1 MLKKRG
7 TACGVLAVVLL
18 LGTLFGTW
26 RSLTGL
32 QRDTREYFYTGV
44 DESGYGIATNL
55 DLRVEY
61 ARNLCKIAS
70 KYDAGAETGAV
81 ESACAALEDAEGFA
95 AKYDANN
102 DLAGAVDALSLKLQD
117 QALSQEDEDYR
128 KSLTA
133 DIASYEM
140 KIDKLATPFNQEV
153 RSFNQDALGSFPGG
167 ILGRLTG
174 VKELEE
180 FA

>member
-7 TACGVLAVVLL
+7 TAFGVLAVVLIF
-18 LGTLFGTW
+18 GTLFGTW
-26 RSLTGL
+26 RSLNGL
-32 QRDTREYFYTGV
+32 RRDTLEYFYTGV

-61 ARNLCKIAS
+61 ARNLCKIAE
-70 KYDAGAETGAV
+70 KYDATAETGAV
-81 ESACAALEDAEGFA
+81 QSACTALEDAEDFG

-102 DLAGAVDALSLKLQD
+102 DLAGAVEALSMKLAG
-117 QALSQEDEDYR
+117 QALSQEDESYR

-133 DIASYEM
+133 DISSYEM

-153 RSFNQDALGSFPGG
+153 RSFNQDALGSFPGD

>member
-1 MLKKRG
+1 M
-7 TACGVLAVVLL
+7 LAVVLIF
-18 LGTLFGTW
+18 GTLFGTW
-26 RSLTGL
+26 RSLNGL
-32 QRDTREYFYTGV
+32 RRDTLEYFYTGV

-61 ARNLCKIAS
+61 ARNLCKIAE
-70 KYDAGAETGAV
+70 KYDAAAETGAV
-81 ESACAALEDAEGFA
+81 QSACTALEDAEDFG

-102 DLAGAVDALSLKLQD
+102 DLAGAVEALSMKLAG
-117 QALSQEDEDYR
+117 QALSQEDESYR

-133 DIASYEM
+133 DISSYEM

>member
-1 MLKKRG
+1 MKNRSV
-7 TACGVLAVVLL
+7 AYGVLALVLV
-18 LGTLFGTW
+18 FGTEFGTR

-32 QRDTREYFYTGV
+32 RHDASENFYTGV
-44 DESGYGIATNL
+44 DGSGYGIATNL

-61 ARNLCKIAS
+61 ARNLCKIAA
-70 KYDAGAETGAV
+70 KYDAAAEVQMV
-81 ESACAALEDAEGFA
+81 EAACQALEDAADFSE
-95 AKYDANN
+95 KYDANN
-102 DLAGAVDALSLKLQD
+102 HLTSAVETLSIQLSGQTLA
-117 QALSQEDEDYR
+117 QEDEDYR

-167 ILGRLTG
+167 LLGRLTG
-174 VKELEE
+174 IHELEE
-180 FA
+180 YA